1 LNAVRRWLQGIAS
14 RVRRLWQ
21 RALSEHSSPREIGW
35 SVALGVFSGCSPLL
49 GLHMWIALALATLF
63 RVNRLWAFVG
73 SRVSSNVLFAWIAFA
88 EIELAH
94 RLRTGEW
101 APLAPR
107 EALAHG
113 RQLITD
119 WFVGATLVGAALGAA
134 LGAVAYVAMRR
145 WRRLNPHTPH
155 AAQPPTSESRPSA
168 PPAPTP

>member
-1 LNAVRRWLQGIAS
+1 MVS
-14 RVRRLWQ
+14 RARGLWR
-21 RALSEHSSPREIGW
+21 RALKEHSSPREIGW
-35 SVALGVFSGCSPLL
+35 SVALGVFAGCSPLL

-94 RLRTGEW
+94 RLRTGGW

-113 RQLITD
+113 RQLLTD
-119 WFVGATLVGAALGAA
+119 WFVGATFVGAALGAA
-134 LGAVAYVAMRR
+134 LGVAAYLGMSR
-145 WRRLNPHTPH
+145 WRRLKPHTPH
-155 AAQPPTSESRPSA
+155 ATPPPTSESPPSA
-168 PPAPTP
+168 PPAPSP